1 MTLLITH
8 FLPVVFLTAI
18 VVSSSN
24 NKAYA
29 ASDKDTAIIIDSTDS
44 TEHNSVGSSIFDSVI
59 NPLSDTNLNIVYEYL
74 LNSNKHEDLYFEPLV
89 CNTNV
94 HNEICQNFSEQ
105 NYDLSQKVVIPCGT
119 CILMDDSSEETLHF
133 GKGLDVQGKLLFPSS
148 SKLKKV
154 VTPFVFV
161 QGIFIVEY
169 SPEKLEF
176 QLVGTEDN
184 RFISHPDQSF
194 SGCSSENNGCS
205 VAKKAFVVAG
215 GTLSIHGIHP
225 SCPYTWTKLQ
235 STVDAGPASI
245 DPSFL
250 SESFAESKSSVGT
263 SLCMDEKVI
272 VNESFNGVLGN
283 RWDGTGGT
291 AQQVFDGDDGY
302 YTVSQPQYYSQGPRV
317 FLTNMHCLVPN
328 VHYLLRFQYR
338 YRSSSSEQ
346 EFEIPWVKM
355 TRTRIQGYTDWMT
368 VNAVYSR
375 GNINKVGT
383 ETWHE
388 YQMVI
393 YFTEDL
399 VDPAVTENIGIYIAP
414 IYSAV
419 ETIDL
424 DNFTLERPSDAYA
437 EALYVTRSCDELLV
451 NGDAHLSDRYVYP
464 FYSTGGTLQ
473 LITDADDGPS
483 TDVTNYFRSSSRT
496 STWESILSQE
506 IPIQCFVRAAI
517 YELKAYVRVVSEEEK
532 KVSFTLHLGATY
544 SGIVTCPPSSN
555 NWVLCVGKVQLTEQ
569 HELEANTT
577 TISRLYTQVLGDD
590 VSTVDIAK
598 VEFKYQG
605 GRTLQLVLQQEEEL
619 GISHCWT
626 PGSEILITSHTIR
639 HEDSQ
644 VAKIL
649 SVAEDDG
656 KNIITLEDP
665 IHEPISLEH
674 DAHTGVE
681 VALLSRNLKFTID
694 ENDDV
699 DNPLHGG
706 HFIIMHTAAPVLQE
720 IVGVEI
726 DGFGQQGILGRYPI
740 HFHMCGNVTG
750 SVVSKNTIRN
760 TKQRGI
766 VVHGT
771 NKLHVSENILHNTR
785 GHVVVL
791 EDGGE
796 RWNIFER
803 NLGAVGH
810 GVEKLISPQES
821 DDTPST
827 FWITNP
833 QNTWKGNVAAGA
845 GLSGFWFEVKGRV
858 RGSSASIHPDMIPN
872 RLDLLEF
879 IDNVSHSSVQGI
891 QTYPSDGY
899 IPNSLAVF
907 ENHKSY
913 RNRNSGVF
921 FHAGGRMS
929 IQGGYISDNK
939 IGVLID
945 MDHSDVISNTTVIGY
960 SMTYKKVVDSMGEK
974 ASQWPATALCDE
986 GKNNGLVGIRL
997 DSYHD
1002 GSLFDATGSRLENV
1016 NFSGFGSGS
1025 CEGSSSLHVDD
1036 FDIRYFDTRNKM
1048 QNIQFMDDSNKIDL
1062 CKSEMQVAIWD
1073 VDGSFMEG
1081 KSGYIISDT
1090 NAIRSHPDCKSL
1102 GSDSCAL
1109 FCPGTCLR
1117 TMALLVPSFYDRDAL
1132 TLEITGTIDDGR
1144 SITPVLI
1151 KNFRTKKVYEPRRES
1166 THSIFY
1172 ATLPASGKY
1181 YGQFMLNDQLVWPL
1195 YTDMRYEDA
1204 VGNCGPDFKS
1214 FVIEKPNP
1222 LQCTELIQ
1230 NGSFEGGNTDYWWCL
1245 SAKCLLLV
1253 ADEGADGTS
1262 KSLLAP
1268 NAANEGG
1275 GRWVGLG
1282 QYLDT
1287 RCIKEG
1293 QTYTLTAKIKLQNSE
1308 TGILYECNLNGYS
1321 SDSLSCPRATIRFR
1335 NRLEQPTQT
1344 FLNVGNMIENDK
1356 EWNQMSGSYL
1366 ITAYDEAAY
1375 SAFLYINGVPSNVNV
1390 QIDEVSLTLI
1400 AHPTSSPH
1408 HTSSGPTS
1416 AGPISSPTVDP
1427 CAGLTKKKCE
1437 KKAEMCI
1444 YGLAKK
1450 LELCLPKKEQ
1460 DCTQHKKAKTCNKA
1474 ALGVCIF
1481 DGENK
1486 LCRHRCDGEPPKA
1499 KCKKIRNKSRENKI
1513 CKFRKLKNPCF
1524 KCHSKS
1530 ICS

>member
-1 MTLLITH
+1 MAFLITH

-29 ASDKDTAIIIDSTDS
+29 ASDTDTALIIDSTDS
-44 TEHNSVGSSIFDSVI
+44 TEHKNVDSSIFDSVI
-59 NPLSDTNLNIVYEYL
+59 NPLSDTDLNIVYENL
-74 LNSNKHEDLYFEPLV
+74 LNSNEDEDLHFEPLA

-148 SKLKKV
+148 SNLKKV

-161 QGIFIVEY
+161 QGILIVEY

-184 RFISHPDQSF
+184 IFISHPDQIF
-194 SGCSSENNGCS
+194 SGCSLQNNGCS
-205 VAKKAFVVAG
+205 VSKKAFVVAG

-250 SESFAESKSSVGT
+250 SESSAESKSSVGT
-263 SLCMDEKVI
+263 SLCMDDKVV
-272 VNESFNGVLGN
+272 VNESFNGELGN
-283 RWDGTGGT
+283 RWDGTGART
-291 AQQVFDGDDGY
+291 HQRVFDGDDGY
-302 YTVSQPQYYSQGPRV
+302 YTVPQSPYSSQGPRV

-355 TRTRIQGYTDWMT
+355 TRKRIQGWTDWMST
-368 VNAVYSR
+368 NHVYSR
-375 GNINKVGT
+375 GNINRVGT

-388 YQMVI
+388 YQTVI
-393 YFTEDL
+393 YFTEDT
-399 VDPAVTENIGIYIAP
+399 VDPAVTENLGIYIAP
-414 IYSAV
+414 ISSAV
-419 ETIDL
+419 ETVDL
-424 DNFTLERPSDAYA
+424 DNFTLERPSDAYVD
-437 EALYVTRSCDELLV
+437 ALYVTRSCDELLV

-464 FYSTGGTLQ
+464 FYSSGGTLQ

-496 STWESILSQE
+496 STWESILSQA
-506 IPIQCFVRAAI
+506 IPIQCPVKAAI

-532 KVSFTLHLGATY
+532 QVLFTLNLGPTY
-544 SGIVTCPPSSN
+544 IGIVTCPPSSN
-555 NWVLCVGKVQLTEQ
+555 NWVLCVAKVQLTEQ
-569 HELEANTT
+569 HELAAKTT
-577 TISRLYTQVLGDD
+577 AISRLYTRVLDD
-590 VSTVDIAK
+590 DISTVDIAK

-674 DAHTGVE
+674 DARTGVE

-706 HFIIMHTAAPVLQE
+706 HFIIMITAAPVLQE

-726 DGFGQQGILGRYPI
+726 DGFGQQGRLGRYPI

-771 NKLHVSENILHNTR
+771 NKLYVSENIFHNTR

-803 NLGAVGH
+803 NLGSVGH
-810 GVEKLISPQES
+810 GVEKLISRGDS
-821 DDTPST
+821 DNSPST

-845 GLSGFWFEVKGRV
+845 GLSGFWFELRGGV
-858 RGSSASIHPDMIPN
+858 RGLSASMHPDMVPT
-872 RLDLLEF
+872 RLDLLKF
-879 IDNVSHSSVQGI
+879 IDNVSHSSAQGI
-891 QTYPSDGY
+891 QTYPSSGY
-899 IPNSLAVF
+899 IPNSPAVF

-913 RNRNSGVF
+913 RNRKFGVF

-945 MDHSDVISNTTVIGY
+945 MDHSTVISNTSVIGY
-960 SMTYKKVVDSMGEK
+960 SMTYKKVVDSMGEQ
-974 ASQWPATALCDE
+974 ASRSPATALCDE

-1025 CEGSSSLHVDD
+1025 CEGSSSLHVDN
-1036 FDIRYFDTRNKM
+1036 FDTRYFDTRNKM
-1048 QNIQFMDDSNKIDL
+1048 QNVQFMDDSNKIDL

-1073 VDGSFMEG
+1073 VDGSFTEG

-1109 FCPGTCLR
+1109 FCPGACLR
-1117 TMALLVPSFYDRDAL
+1117 TMTLLVPLFYDRDAL

-1144 SITPVLI
+1144 SITPVFI
-1151 KNFRTKKVYEPRRES
+1151 KNFRNKKVYEPQRES

-1172 ATLPASGKY
+1172 ATLPASGRY
-1181 YGQFMLNDQLVWPL
+1181 YGQFFLNDQPVWPL
-1195 YTDMRYEDA
+1195 YTDMKYEDA

-1214 FVIEKPNP
+1214 FVIEKLNP

-1230 NGSFEGGNTDYWWCL
+1230 NGSFEGGNTDYWRCL

-1253 ADEGADGTS
+1253 EDEGADGTS

-1268 NAANEGG
+1268 NAANKAG
-1275 GRWVGLG
+1275 GRHVGLG

-1293 QTYTLTAKIKLQNSE
+1293 QTYTLTAKVKLQNSV

-1321 SDSLSCPRATIRFR
+1321 SDPLSCPRATIRFR
-1335 NRLEQPTQT
+1335 NHLEQPTNT
-1344 FLNVGNMIENDK
+1344 FPNVGNMIENDK

-1366 ITAYDEAAY
+1366 ITAHDEAAY
-1375 SAFLYINGVPSNVNV
+1375 SAFLYINGVPSDVDV
-1390 QIDEVSLTLI
+1390 HIDEVSLTLI
-1400 AHPTSSPH
+1400 APPTSSPH
-1408 HTSSGPTS
+1408 HTP
-1416 AGPISSPTVDP
+1416 SPTVTAS
-1427 CAGLTKKKCE
+1427 C
-1437 KKAEMCI
+1437 
-1444 YGLAKK
+1444 KK
-1450 LELCLPKKEQ
+1450 LSK
-1460 DCTQHKKAKTCNKA
+1460 D
-1474 ALGVCIF
+1474 
-1481 DGENK
+1481 
-1486 LCRHRCDGEPPKA
+1486 
-1499 KCKKIRNKSRENKI
+1499 KCKKQPNCIFGASKMKICFVKKDKFYFDCSVFTKKVTCKENTLCGYDIEVKKCHHICRPDHDRRPCKQAKIKSTGQKI
-1513 CKFRKLKNPCF
+1513 CKYVKIANPCK
-1524 KCHSKS
+1524 KCQSTVD
-1530 ICS
+1530 CPTE